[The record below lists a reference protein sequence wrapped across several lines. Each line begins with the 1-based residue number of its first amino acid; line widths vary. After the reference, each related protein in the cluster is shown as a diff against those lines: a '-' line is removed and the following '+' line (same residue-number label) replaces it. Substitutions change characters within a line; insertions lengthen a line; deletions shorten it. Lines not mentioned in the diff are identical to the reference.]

1 MRARGQIIIF
11 TDLDGTLLDESYA
24 FAAAEEALR
33 EVVEQAIPLVLCSS
47 KTRKEI
53 EHYRDKLGN
62 SHPFIS
68 ENGGGIFIPQGYFPD
83 ETVLEGFSPISENGY
98 QVIRLGTPYHELR
111 MVLGELREQGFP
123 ITGFGDLSTEELVE
137 HTGLPP
143 EEALLCKE
151 RDFDEPFLFHGDE
164 GKKKALFRAIRD
176 RGLATTQGV
185 YYHLL
190 GNNDKGKAVTILSEI
205 FRARYG
211 SITTIA
217 LGDNPNDLPMLENVD
232 YPVAVQRPDGRHHPS
247 LALPNLFKVAGRGPH
262 GWNSAVLNLLAHLS
276 EAS

>member
-24 FAAAEEALR
+24 FAAALPALR
-33 EVVEQAIPLVLCSS
+33 EIAEQGLPLVLCSS

-62 SHPFIS
+62 IHPFIS

-83 ETVLEGFSPISENGY
+83 ESVFEGYSPVPENGY
-98 QVIRLGTPYHELR
+98 RVIRLGTPYHELR
-111 MVLGELREQGFP
+111 MAVGELRDQGFP
-123 ITGFGDLSTEELVE
+123 ITGFGDLTTKELVE
-137 HTGLPP
+137 QTGLPP
-143 EEALLCKE
+143 EEAFLSKE

-164 GKKKALFRAIRD
+164 GTKDALFRAIRA
-176 RGLATTQGV
+176 RGFATTQGV
-185 YYHLL
+185 FFHLL
-190 GNNDKGKAVTILSEI
+190 GNNDKGKAVVILSKI

-217 LGDNPNDLPMLENVD
+217 LGDSLNDLPMLESVD
-232 YPVAVQRPDGRHHPS
+232 FPVAVQRPDGRHHPS

-262 GWNSAVLNLLAHLS
+262 GWNSAVLDLLAHLS

>member
-1 MRARGQIIIF
+1 MTARGQIIIF
-11 TDLDGTLLDESYA
+11 TDLDGTLLDESYT

-33 EVVEQAIPLVLCSS
+33 EVMEQDLPLVICSS

-68 ENGGGIFIPQGYFPD
+68 ENGGGIFIPQFYFPD
-83 ETVLEGFSPISENGY
+83 ETVLEGFSPISENSY
-98 QVIRLGTPYHELR
+98 RVIRLGTPYHELR
-111 MVLGELREQGFP
+111 MVVGELRDQGFP
-123 ITGFGDLSTEELVE
+123 ITGFGDLSADGLVE
-137 HTGLPP
+137 LTGLPP

-164 GKKKALFRAIRD
+164 EKKQALLRAIRD
-176 RGLATTQGV
+176 RGFATTQGV

-190 GNNDKGKAVTILSEI
+190 GNNDKGKAVKILCEI

-217 LGDNPNDLPMLENVD
+217 LGDSPNDLPMLKSVD
-232 YPVAVQRPDGRHHPS
+232 FPVAVQRSDGRHHPS
-247 LALPNLFKVAGRGPH
+247 LALPNLIKATGSGPH
-262 GWNSAVLNLLAHLS
+262 GWNSAVLNLLAHLR